1 METIADID
9 TLRPVPTSTGLWLCP
24 VCFEAWDAQDAAYRC
39 CIAPEGELEPDRTPN
54 Q

>member
-1 METIADID
+1 MTTTTD
-9 TLRPVPTSTGLWLCP
+9 TDNLRPMLMDTGQWLCP
-24 VCFEAWDAQDAAYRC
+24 VCLEAWASEYAAYRC